1 MLKHSLIRNLSVAL
15 PLLGS
20 AILLFSCQASAPQTE
35 EPTESQ
41 NAENMMTE
49 YSENLSIVMSE
60 NGLKSYHFETPLME
74 GYTLARDPYR
84 EFRKGIKITMFE
96 EDSTSNDA
104 ATLTANYAIFY
115 ENRKLWEAKGDVV
128 VIQTNGRRLYTQQLF
143 WNQSTHRIYSN
154 VDSRI
159 VDGDEMTDCEGFES
173 DEEMVQWKYRK
184 LKGVTYFTM
193 SEDGGTKSDSTK
205 VDKTSPKKEPSK
217 STARPAAKPKTA
229 NKPKAGQ
236 HPKTPVITPASPR
249 FDAPRSGAQR
259 KVEPIQSSRLEGQNI
274 EDVSNK

>member
-1 MLKHSLIRNLSVAL
+1 
-15 PLLGS
+15 
-20 AILLFSCQASAPQTE
+20 
-35 EPTESQ
+35 
-41 NAENMMTE
+41 MTE

-173 DEEMVQWKYRK
+173 DEEMTQWKYRK

-205 VDKTSPKKEPSK
+205 VDKTSPKNEPAK
-217 STARPAAKPKTA
+217 SAVRPSVKPKTA

-236 HPKTPVITPASPR
+236 RPKTPVITPASPR

-274 EDVSNK
+274 EDASTK

>member
-193 SEDGGTKSDSTK
+193 SEDGGVKSDSTK
-205 VDKTSPKKEPSK
+205 VDKTSSRKEPAKSISK
-217 STARPAAKPKTA
+217 PAAKPKTA

-236 HPKTPVITPASPR
+236 RPKTPMVTPASPR

-274 EDVSNK
+274 EDASSK

>member
-193 SEDGGTKSDSTK
+193 SEDGGVKSDSTK
-205 VDKTSPKKEPSK
+205 VDKTSPKNEPAK
-217 STARPAAKPKTA
+217 SAARPSVKPKTA

-236 HPKTPVITPASPR
+236 RPKTPVITPASPR

-274 EDVSNK
+274 EDASTK

>member
-35 EPTESQ
+35 EPAESQ

-96 EDSTSNDA
+96 EDSTSSDA

-159 VDGDEMTDCEGFES
+159 VDGDEVYDCEGFES
-173 DEEMVQWKYRK
+173 DENMTDWRYRK
-184 LKGVTYFTM
+184 LKGVTYFTDTEA
-193 SEDGGTKSDSTK
+193 SASDTSAKSDDEKSADEDKSPQATKSEN
-205 VDKTSPKKEPSK
+205 VPSK
-217 STARPAAKPKTA
+217 NDASNGNNA
-229 NKPKAGQ
+229 NKLHRRRNIQNDARKLDAKAIDERAM
-236 HPKTPVITPASPR
+236 PMIKPTR
-249 FDAPRSGAQR
+249 
-259 KVEPIQSSRLEGQNI
+259 
-274 EDVSNK
+274 DVQLSQ

>member
-41 NAENMMTE
+41 NSENMMTE

-173 DEEMVQWKYRK
+173 DEEMTQWKYRK

-205 VDKTSPKKEPSK
+205 VDKTSPKKEPAK
-217 STARPAAKPKTA
+217 SAARPAAKPQTA

-236 HPKTPVITPASPR
+236 RPKTPMVTPASPR

-274 EDVSNK
+274 EDASSK

>member
-1 MLKHSLIRNLSVAL
+1 
-15 PLLGS
+15 
-20 AILLFSCQASAPQTE
+20 
-35 EPTESQ
+35 
-41 NAENMMTE
+41 MMTE

-84 EFRKGIKITMFE
+84 EFRKGVKITMFE
-96 EDSTSNDA
+96 EDSTSRDA

-143 WNQSTHRIYSN
+143 WNQVTHRIYSN

-173 DEEMVQWKYRK
+173 DEEMTQWKYRK

-193 SEDGGTKSDSTK
+193 SEDGGSKSDSTK
-205 VDKTSPKKEPSK
+205 VKKTEPKKKETK
-217 STARPAAKPKTA
+217 KPAAKPKTT
-229 NKPKAGQ
+229 NKSKPSQ
-236 HPKTPVITPASPR
+236 RTLHPMAPATSPR
-249 FDAPRSGAQR
+249 KDVARSGAQR
-259 KVEPIQSSRLEGQNI
+259 MVEPIKANRLESLNV
-274 EDVSNK
+274 EDASNK

>member
-1 MLKHSLIRNLSVAL
+1 MLKYSLIRNLAVAL
-15 PLLGS
+15 PFLGS
-20 AILLFSCQASAPQTE
+20 AILLFSCQASSTQSTE
-35 EPTESQ
+35 PASEQIP
-41 NAENMMTE
+41 ENMMTE

-74 GYTLARDPYR
+74 GYTMALDPYR
-84 EFRKGIKITMFE
+84 EFRKGVKITMFE
-96 EDSTSNDA
+96 EDSTARDA

-143 WNQSTHRIYSN
+143 WNQVTHRIYSN

-173 DEEMVQWKYRK
+173 DEEMTQWKYRK

-193 SEDGGTKSDSTK
+193 SEDGSSKSDSTK
-205 VDKTSPKKEPSK
+205 VKKAEPKTEPKK
-217 STARPAAKPKTA
+217 PAAKPKSS
-229 NKPKAGQ
+229 NKPKPSQ
-236 HPKTPVITPASPR
+236 RTLHPMAPATSPR
-249 FDAPRSGAQR
+249 KDAMQGGVQR
-259 KVEPIQSSRLEGQNI
+259 KVEPMQTKRVESLKLDESRN
-274 EDVSNK
+274 

>member
-143 WNQSTHRIYSN
+143 RNQSTHRIYSN

-193 SEDGGTKSDSTK
+193 SEDGGVKSDSTK
-205 VDKTSPKKEPSK
+205 VDKTSPKNEPAK

-236 HPKTPVITPASPR
+236 RPKTPMVTPASPR

-274 EDVSNK
+274 EDVSTK

>member
-193 SEDGGTKSDSTK
+193 SEDGGAKSDSTK
-205 VDKTSPKKEPSK
+205 VDKTSPKKEPAK

-236 HPKTPVITPASPR
+236 RPKTPMVTPASPR

>member
-173 DEEMVQWKYRK
+173 DEEMTQWKYRK

-193 SEDGGTKSDSTK
+193 SEDGGVKSDSTK
-205 VDKTSPKKEPSK
+205 VDKTSPKNEPAK

-236 HPKTPVITPASPR
+236 RPKTPVITPASPR

-274 EDVSNK
+274 EDVSTK

>member
-41 NAENMMTE
+41 NSENMMTE

-173 DEEMVQWKYRK
+173 DEEMTQWKYRK

-193 SEDGGTKSDSTK
+193 SEDGGVKSDSTK
-205 VDKTSPKKEPSK
+205 VDKTSPKKEPAK
-217 STARPAAKPKTA
+217 SAARPAAKPQTA

-236 HPKTPVITPASPR
+236 RPKTPMVTPASPR

-274 EDVSNK
+274 EDASSK

>member
-193 SEDGGTKSDSTK
+193 SEDGGVKSDSTK
-205 VDKTSPKKEPSK
+205 VDKTSPKNEPAK
-217 STARPAAKPKTA
+217 SAARPSVKPKTA

-274 EDVSNK
+274 EDASTK

>member
-60 NGLKSYHFETPLME
+60 NGLKSYHFETPLLE

-173 DEEMVQWKYRK
+173 DEEMAQWKYRK

-193 SEDGGTKSDSTK
+193 SEDGGVKSDSTK
-205 VDKTSPKKEPSK
+205 VDKTSPKKEPAK
-217 STARPAAKPKTA
+217 STAKPAAKPKTA

-236 HPKTPVITPASPR
+236 RPKTPMVTPASPR

-274 EDVSNK
+274 EDVSTK

>member
-96 EDSTSNDA
+96 EDSTSSDA

-193 SEDGGTKSDSTK
+193 SEDGGVKSDSTK
-205 VDKTSPKKEPSK
+205 VDKTSPKKEPAK
-217 STARPAAKPKTA
+217 SAARPSVKPKTA

-236 HPKTPVITPASPR
+236 RPKTPVITPASPR

-274 EDVSNK
+274 EDASTK

>member
-1 MLKHSLIRNLSVAL
+1 
-15 PLLGS
+15 
-20 AILLFSCQASAPQTE
+20 
-35 EPTESQ
+35 
-41 NAENMMTE
+41 MTE

-173 DEEMVQWKYRK
+173 DEEMTQWKYRK

-193 SEDGGTKSDSTK
+193 SEDGGVKSDSTK
-205 VDKTSPKKEPSK
+205 VDNTSSRKEPAK
-217 STARPAAKPKTA
+217 STSRPAAKRMAHDATEFPG
-229 NKPKAGQ
+229 KAALNISSASTGTFARA
-236 HPKTPVITPASPR
+236 PPRTGSITMTFLPC
-249 FDAPRSGAQR
+249 
-259 KVEPIQSSRLEGQNI
+259 LTT
-274 EDVSNK
+274 VS

>member
-1 MLKHSLIRNLSVAL
+1 MLKYSLIRNLAVAL
-15 PLLGS
+15 PFLGS
-20 AILLFSCQASAPQTE
+20 AILLFSCQASSTQSTE
-35 EPTESQ
+35 PASEQIP
-41 NAENMMTE
+41 ENMMTE

-74 GYTLARDPYR
+74 GYMMARDPYR
-84 EFRKGIKITMFE
+84 EFRKGVKITMFE
-96 EDSTSNDA
+96 EDSTARDA

-143 WNQSTHRIYSN
+143 WNQVTHRIYSN

-173 DEEMVQWKYRK
+173 DEEMTQWKYRK

-193 SEDGGTKSDSTK
+193 SEDGGSKSDSTK
-205 VDKTSPKKEPSK
+205 VKKAEHKTEPKKPV
-217 STARPAAKPKTA
+217 AKPKSS
-229 NKPKAGQ
+229 NKPKPSQ
-236 HPKTPVITPASPR
+236 RTLHPMAPATSPR
-249 FDAPRSGAQR
+249 KDAMQGGVQR
-259 KVEPIQSSRLEGQNI
+259 KVEPMQTKRVESLKLDESRN
-274 EDVSNK
+274 

>member
-173 DEEMVQWKYRK
+173 DEEMTQWKYRK

-193 SEDGGTKSDSTK
+193 SEDGGVKSDSTK
-205 VDKTSPKKEPSK
+205 VDNTSSRKEPAK
-217 STARPAAKPKTA
+217 STSRPAAKPKTA

-236 HPKTPVITPASPR
+236 RPKTPMVTPASPR

-274 EDVSNK
+274 EDVSTK

>member
-96 EDSTSNDA
+96 EDSTSSDV

-173 DEEMVQWKYRK
+173 DEEMTQWKYRK

-193 SEDGGTKSDSTK
+193 SEDGGVKSDSTK
-205 VDKTSPKKEPSK
+205 VDKTSPKNEPAK
-217 STARPAAKPKTA
+217 STARPSVKPKTA

-236 HPKTPVITPASPR
+236 RPKTPMVTPASPR
-249 FDAPRSGAQR
+249 FDTPRSGAQR

-274 EDVSNK
+274 EDASSK